1 MLFVTAA
8 ALHAQSPAA
17 RNQSRLPISR
27 VLSNPHI
34 SSIVE
39 DSEGHIWIGT
49 RRGLNR
55 YNGNTY
61 KPFYAADD
69 SLSLSSDRILSLL
82 PDSDG
87 RLWVGTDAGINLV
100 RGLKVERRAGPA
112 FFPIGAMADFDSR
125 HLVLS
130 YDDGL
135 ALYEKDSGRI
145 VPVPTDAG
153 ASFSQMMLMSSDS
166 LLWVVGRNY
175 SPEVYIYDK
184 AFRLKKK
191 LSLDEDLV
199 IHSLMES
206 PEKDGVFITTDGG
219 LWLVSSADYSLK
231 PLKEELRRMTEGE
244 NILFSA
250 MDADRMILG
259 LAGKGIWSVPLYDG
273 GVSEHLWAEEK
284 LENGND
290 GLCLLT
296 GDNFIYSKNHI
307 GFSVKLRLQN
317 LHRFSPEGLRPNEN
331 ILHLHQSGDS
341 PLIAVTT
348 RGIYL
353 IFAEDGHQGLRSV
366 RHEFTECPLIS
377 NSFLDRRQRLWILG
391 SDNVIQ
397 RYHVE
402 DERLVREEAVRVTG
416 SGCFFEETGGA
427 VCFLQNGGMLLFNP
441 DGSTTRQSLPSSLS
455 FQFAQNLPSGDIYL
469 MSENKLYR
477 FTRDRQF
484 LRIPVDI
491 ISPVTVAE
499 DWMGRLWIGSISDGL
514 ICWDPSDN
522 SVFSFGQKNGLTDES
537 IRSLV
542 ADSLGNLWC
551 TTRSD
556 LFLIDVEKL
565 TAIAMQ
571 YSEESVFNFLT
582 DASATDSDGRI
593 TFGSMRSILF
603 LDPLLPINDKQIPV
617 EIEAVSVNNGEIPL
631 DSDRLILS
639 HEQNLL
645 SFYYSAWDY
654 PIGAN
659 LNYSYRL
666 LGLDKEWVNIG
677 NYQQAHYSNLSP
689 GRYTFQ
695 VRAQRLDGNWQEP
708 GASLQI
714 RIRPSFWA
722 STAMK
727 ICYFAILAAVLA
739 FFLKNRISSRLKQ
752 DKLDFI
758 TNISHEYRT
767 PLSLIYGPVRELSA
781 SGSLTGRDRELVDII
796 ARSAERLHR
805 LSGQVMD
812 LNRFENGREFLEV
825 SRCDLSPILNDIASS
840 FSWQMERKRLDCVR
854 KLPESLPAWC
864 DGEKIEKIVFNL
876 FSNAVKYTPEGGRI
890 TLVAAK
896 DGDRITI
903 SVQDNGNGISDE
915 KKARI
920 FKRYE
925 RLAGDSRGHLADG
938 FGIGLNY
945 AQHLAKLHRAE
956 LRISDVKPH
965 GAEFSLSF
973 ASDKEAW
980 SPEELLDVRK
990 EMVSEVPI
998 SDLQAAEEKKD
1009 IRILIVEDNMEMR
1022 SYLSRLLSRQ
1032 YSTSTAEN
1040 GVQAISLIEKEQPD
1054 IIISD
1059 VVMPGMDGFTLCS
1072 TLKGKLDT
1080 CHIPV
1085 VLLTAKTDMQNRI
1098 AGMENGADAYISKPF
1113 DPSYLQAA
1121 VANILENRKR
1131 TQQALDGRSGAISES
1146 AGKELQVSS
1155 RDREFLDK
1163 VFRLIDSHLDDENF
1177 SITQL
1182 AEELHISRS
1191 NFFYKMKSLTGL
1203 SPQEFL
1209 ISYRLNRSVELLKT
1223 REYSVSEVAYKVGFS
1238 TLNGFSKAFRK
1249 KFGTPPSSV

>member
-206 PEKDGVFITTDGG
+206 PEKDGVFIATDGG

-273 GVSEHLWAEEK
+273 GVSEHLWPEEK

-307 GFSVKLRLQN
+307 DFSVKLRFQN
-317 LHRFSPEGLRPNEN
+317 LHRFSPEGFRPNEN
-331 ILHLHQSGDS
+331 ILHLHQSGDT

-353 IFAEDGHQGLRSV
+353 IFAEDGHKGLRSV

-377 NSFLDRRQRLWILG
+377 NSFLDGRQRLWILG
-391 SDNVIQ
+391 SDNVI
-397 RYHVE
+397 RLYHIE
-402 DERLVREEAVRVTG
+402 EERLVREEAVRVSG
-416 SGCFFEETGGA
+416 GGCFFEETDGT

-441 DGSTTRQSLPSSLS
+441 DGTRQSLPSPLS

-469 MSENKLYR
+469 MSENNVYR

-491 ISPVTVAE
+491 VSPVTVAE

-522 SVFSFGQKNGLTDES
+522 NVFSFGKENGLTDES
-537 IRSLV
+537 IRTLV
-542 ADSLGNLWC
+542 ADGLGNLWC

-565 TAIAMQ
+565 TATTMQ
-571 YSEESVFNFLT
+571 YSEAPVLNFLT

-593 TFGSMRSILF
+593 AFGSMRCVLF

-617 EIEAVSVNNGEIPL
+617 EIEAVSVNNGEIPP

-645 SFYYSAWDY
+645 SFY
-654 PIGAN
+654 
-659 LNYSYRL
+659 L
-666 LGLDKEWVNIG
+666 
-677 NYQQAHYSNLSP
+677 
-689 GRYTFQ
+689 
-695 VRAQRLDGNWQEP
+695 
-708 GASLQI
+708 
-714 RIRPSFWA
+714 
-722 STAMK
+722 
-727 ICYFAILAAVLA
+727 
-739 FFLKNRISSRLKQ
+739 
-752 DKLDFI
+752 
-758 TNISHEYRT
+758 
-767 PLSLIYGPVRELSA
+767 
-781 SGSLTGRDRELVDII
+781 
-796 ARSAERLHR
+796 
-805 LSGQVMD
+805 
-812 LNRFENGREFLEV
+812 
-825 SRCDLSPILNDIASS
+825 
-840 FSWQMERKRLDCVR
+840 
-854 KLPESLPAWC
+854 
-864 DGEKIEKIVFNL
+864 
-876 FSNAVKYTPEGGRI
+876 
-890 TLVAAK
+890 
-896 DGDRITI
+896 
-903 SVQDNGNGISDE
+903 
-915 KKARI
+915 
-920 FKRYE
+920 
-925 RLAGDSRGHLADG
+925 RG
-938 FGIGLNY
+938 
-945 AQHLAKLHRAE
+945 
-956 LRISDVKPH
+956 
-965 GAEFSLSF
+965 
-973 ASDKEAW
+973 
-980 SPEELLDVRK
+980 
-990 EMVSEVPI
+990 
-998 SDLQAAEEKKD
+998 
-1009 IRILIVEDNMEMR
+1009 
-1022 SYLSRLLSRQ
+1022 
-1032 YSTSTAEN
+1032 
-1040 GVQAISLIEKEQPD
+1040 
-1054 IIISD
+1054 
-1059 VVMPGMDGFTLCS
+1059 
-1072 TLKGKLDT
+1072 
-1080 CHIPV
+1080 
-1085 VLLTAKTDMQNRI
+1085 
-1098 AGMENGADAYISKPF
+1098 
-1113 DPSYLQAA
+1113 
-1121 VANILENRKR
+1121 
-1131 TQQALDGRSGAISES
+1131 
-1146 AGKELQVSS
+1146 
-1155 RDREFLDK
+1155 
-1163 VFRLIDSHLDDENF
+1163 
-1177 SITQL
+1177 
-1182 AEELHISRS
+1182 
-1191 NFFYKMKSLTGL
+1191 
-1203 SPQEFL
+1203 
-1209 ISYRLNRSVELLKT
+1209 
-1223 REYSVSEVAYKVGFS
+1223 
-1238 TLNGFSKAFRK
+1238 
-1249 KFGTPPSSV
+1249 

>member
-1 MLFVTAA
+1 ML
-8 ALHAQSPAA
+8 
-17 RNQSRLPISR
+17 
-27 VLSNPHI
+27 
-34 SSIVE
+34 
-39 DSEGHIWIGT
+39 
-49 RRGLNR
+49 
-55 YNGNTY
+55 
-61 KPFYAADD
+61 
-69 SLSLSSDRILSLL
+69 
-82 PDSDG
+82 
-87 RLWVGTDAGINLV
+87 
-100 RGLKVERRAGPA
+100 
-112 FFPIGAMADFDSR
+112 
-125 HLVLS
+125 
-130 YDDGL
+130 
-135 ALYEKDSGRI
+135 
-145 VPVPTDAG
+145 
-153 ASFSQMMLMSSDS
+153 
-166 LLWVVGRNY
+166 
-175 SPEVYIYDK
+175 
-184 AFRLKKK
+184 
-191 LSLDEDLV
+191 
-199 IHSLMES
+199 
-206 PEKDGVFITTDGG
+206 
-219 LWLVSSADYSLK
+219 
-231 PLKEELRRMTEGE
+231 
-244 NILFSA
+244 
-250 MDADRMILG
+250 
-259 LAGKGIWSVPLYDG
+259 
-273 GVSEHLWAEEK
+273 
-284 LENGND
+284 
-290 GLCLLT
+290 
-296 GDNFIYSKNHI
+296 
-307 GFSVKLRLQN
+307 
-317 LHRFSPEGLRPNEN
+317 
-331 ILHLHQSGDS
+331 
-341 PLIAVTT
+341 
-348 RGIYL
+348 
-353 IFAEDGHQGLRSV
+353 
-366 RHEFTECPLIS
+366 
-377 NSFLDRRQRLWILG
+377 
-391 SDNVIQ
+391 
-397 RYHVE
+397 
-402 DERLVREEAVRVTG
+402 
-416 SGCFFEETGGA
+416 
-427 VCFLQNGGMLLFNP
+427 
-441 DGSTTRQSLPSSLS
+441 
-455 FQFAQNLPSGDIYL
+455 
-469 MSENKLYR
+469 
-477 FTRDRQF
+477 
-484 LRIPVDI
+484 
-491 ISPVTVAE
+491 
-499 DWMGRLWIGSISDGL
+499 
-514 ICWDPSDN
+514 
-522 SVFSFGQKNGLTDES
+522 
-537 IRSLV
+537 
-542 ADSLGNLWC
+542 
-551 TTRSD
+551 
-556 LFLIDVEKL
+556 
-565 TAIAMQ
+565 
-571 YSEESVFNFLT
+571 NFLT

-593 TFGSMRSILF
+593 AFGSMRSVLF

-617 EIEAVSVNNGEIPL
+617 EIEAVSVNNGEIPP

-645 SFYYSAWDY
+645 SFYFSAWDY

-666 LGLDKEWVNIG
+666 LGLDKEWVNVG
-677 NYQQAHYSNLSP
+677 NSQQAHYSNLSP

-727 ICYFAILAAVLA
+727 ICYFAILAAVLV

-925 RLAGDSRGHLADG
+925 RLAGDSRGQLADG

-965 GAEFSLSF
+965 GADFSLSF
-973 ASDKEAW
+973 ASDKEAY

-990 EMVSEVPI
+990 EMVTEAPI

-1009 IRILIVEDNMEMR
+1009 ICILIVEDNMEMR
-1022 SYLSRLLSRQ
+1022 SYLSRLLGRQ

-1040 GVQAISLIEKEQPD
+1040 GVQALGFIEKEQPD

-1146 AGKELQVSS
+1146 AGKELQVNS